1 MISPRGADGRTRSCG
16 QHAGERGDSRSKEV
30 PDRRAAGDVEE
41 VGAEIADELEGGPN
55 VDHQLQGDL
64 VEMPAQFEDAVDA
77 QGELLVGKKG
87 VVEELEPI
95 QDRIDNLTGDDDE
108 AEPEA
113 SRLEDIRAD
122 LKELQGKAEGEAK
135 EAIADAREKIETY
148 RQTES

>member
-1 MISPRGADGRTRSCG
+1 MNK
-16 QHAGERGDSRSKEV
+16 H
-30 PDRRAAGDVEE
+30 
-41 VGAEIADELEGGPN
+41 
-55 VDHQLQGDL
+55 
-64 VEMPAQFEDAVDA
+64 FEDAQYYLKRA
-77 QGELLVGKKG
+77 GETAKKG
-87 VVEELEPI
+87 VVDELEPI